1 MQFLSRRRAVL
12 ASVVVLAAFAAA
24 LIGGL
29 GLGASSGATGGTT
42 TAPDWL
48 QAKTTQLVTV
58 VCCDPK
64 PASVSWQLATAGK
77 YAQAAALTDA
87 TADAAAT
94 DATADAAAGAPTD
107 SGRPLYV
114 VVAHGDFTY
123 TAAHLESAGA
133 PLPHGQTLVVAFDP
147 ETHIMT
153 DLSLLGPDTKAEAAL
168 GAMNPMAF

>member
-1 MQFLSRRRAVL
+1 MRLLSKRRAIL
-12 ASVVVLAAFAAA
+12 ASAVALAALTAA

-29 GLGASSGATGGTT
+29 GLGASSGATGGAA

-48 QAKTTQLVTV
+48 QEKATELVTV
-58 VCCDPK
+58 VCCDPS

-77 YAQAAALTDA
+77 YAQAAAI
-87 TADAAAT
+87 T
-94 DATADAAAGAPTD
+94 DATADAAAGAAAD

-123 TAAHLESAGA
+123 TAAHLESADA

-153 DLSLLGPDTKAEAAL
+153 DLSLLGPDANAETAL
-168 GAMNPMAF
+168 GAMNPIVF